1 MSAREYALESLMYR
15 TAGLVDLRVAEGG
28 GSAAATLQALEEFAV
43 EASIAKVFG
52 SEAVDYIVDES
63 IQIFGGNGFVT
74 DYPVER
80 RYRDARVNR
89 IFEGTNEINRLLIP
103 GMLIKRALRG
113 ELPLMAAAKSLQDEL
128 MGPPPVADADDS
140 ALAAERAAVVAFKK
154 VALFVAGAAMQRHG
168 ETLQDEQEVLS
179 HLADIVID
187 AYAAESSVLRAVA
200 AQSHPDAA
208 LHAAAALVVVHEAAG
223 RVELSAKFALA
234 ALAEGDALRVSLS
247 ALRRLTKL
255 MPANL
260 VTARRTLADAAVARS
275 GYPFA

>member
-1 MSAREYALESLMYR
+1 
-15 TAGLVDLRVAEGG
+15 
-28 GSAAATLQALEEFAV
+28 
-43 EASIAKVFG
+43 
-52 SEAVDYIVDES
+52 
-63 IQIFGGNGFVT
+63 
-74 DYPVER
+74 
-80 RYRDARVNR
+80 
-89 IFEGTNEINRLLIP
+89 
-103 GMLIKRALRG
+103 
-113 ELPLMAAAKSLQDEL
+113 
-128 MGPPPVADADDS
+128 
-140 ALAAERAAVVAFKK
+140 
-154 VALFVAGAAMQRHG
+154 
-168 ETLQDEQEVLS
+168 VLS

-255 MPANL
+255 VPANL